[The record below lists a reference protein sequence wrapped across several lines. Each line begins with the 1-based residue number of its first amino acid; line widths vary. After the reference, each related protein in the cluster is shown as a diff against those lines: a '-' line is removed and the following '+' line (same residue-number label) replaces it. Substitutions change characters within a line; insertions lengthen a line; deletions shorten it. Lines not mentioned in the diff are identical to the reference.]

1 MKTEEYVYI
10 NSPNRKPIFAMSIH
24 CVSHKTVI

>member
-10 NSPNRKPIFAMSIH
+10 NSRNRKPVFAISIH
-24 CVSHKTVI
+24 CVSHKIVI